1 MTTKFLKNSGTTWV
15 DELEKIKAAR
25 EELRQYG
32 GMMTPYEVSTI
43 QRGIKARVEASFQLI
58 AGGAV
63 GEYEAA
69 IQKYKDSR
77 QTYEREKQKE
87 IQRWD
92 TTRLREELTNAKTFM
107 DFAFQGDSNP
117 LRAGDV
123 SRLEKIKKLVNE
135 AQASGDIYKQRA
147 TFEVLQAVKT
157 QKGDPDRVEVNQ
169 IVKDAAKSLDG
180 LRFTDGM
187 KQASEGITK
196 SRDELLTTRN
206 QLQITGEILGESF
219 AFEKHLRRVD
229 MDRQTGELIIHE
241 PDSPEVTGVWFKSQ
255 IEE

>member
-1 MTTKFLKNSGTTWV
+1 M
-15 DELEKIKAAR
+15 DELEKIKAVR

-32 GMMTPYEVSTI
+32 GKMTPYEVSTI
-43 QRGIKARVEASFQLI
+43 QIGIKARVESSFQLI

-69 IQKYKDSR
+69 IQKYMDSQ

-92 TTRLREELTNAKTFM
+92 TTRLREELANAKTFM
-107 DFAFQGDSNP
+107 DFAFPGDSNP
-117 LRAGDV
+117 LQAGDV

-169 IVKDAAKSLDG
+169 IVKDTAKSLEG

-187 KQASEGITK
+187 KQASEGVAK
-196 SRDELLTTRN
+196 SNDELLTTRN

-219 AFEKHLRRVD
+219 AFAKHLWRVD
-229 MDRQTGELIIHE
+229 MD
-241 PDSPEVTGVWFKSQ
+241 
-255 IEE
+255 